1 MYRSL
6 QTISLIVVVQH
17 IITLWKLCGGWVLT
31 PGVCV
36 SRHWKCS
43 FSRVFVWKTVNEI
56 KLQVLTNRGYASNV
70 FHNCYTRLLPYYEPT
85 NLGNEC
91 LVGEI
96 ELKNKNVPK
105 IDFSPVVN
113 WPLSPRNTWIRH
125 ELYIWIESWY
135 HKLSNEK
142 DRSEKAFPI
151 SELSPDQKSGQ
162 ISPQMFHF

>member
-1 MYRSL
+1 MCLKITCFLKFSPHFLCEFSEITHYCTVYRSL
-6 QTISLIVVVQH
+6 QTISLIVGVQH
-17 IITLWKLCGGWVLT
+17 IITMWKLCGGWVLT

-43 FSRVFVWKTVNEI
+43 FSRVFVWKMVNEI

-85 NLGNEC
+85 NVGNEC

-105 IDFSPVVN
+105 IDFSPAVN
-113 WPLSPRNTWIRH
+113 WPLCPRNTWIRH
-125 ELYIWIESWY
+125 ELYINRNLVS
-135 HKLSNEK
+135 
-142 DRSEKAFPI
+142 
-151 SELSPDQKSGQ
+151 
-162 ISPQMFHF
+162 

>member
-1 MYRSL
+1 MCLKITCFLKFSPPFLCEFSEITHYCTVYRSL
-6 QTISLIVVVQH
+6 QTISLIVGVQH
-17 IITLWKLCGGWVLT
+17 IITMWKLCGGWVLT

-43 FSRVFVWKTVNEI
+43 FSRVFVWKMVNEI

-85 NLGNEC
+85 NVGNEC

-105 IDFSPVVN
+105 VDFSPAVN

-125 ELYIWIESWY
+125 ELYINRNLVS
-135 HKLSNEK
+135 
-142 DRSEKAFPI
+142 
-151 SELSPDQKSGQ
+151 
-162 ISPQMFHF
+162 